1 MILTW
6 LFLLHEQGRVWIFWS
21 CALEN
26 IKSFKCLWQDFL
38 TPLELDYFWSHYKLI
53 TTFYFV
59 VATGLLDQRWSNCL
73 MAIRHPIYTLFSLII
88 VKVLGS
94 LRTGLR
100 IGPCF
105 LTAFFLSGNCKWLCI
120 CILQV
125 TDLKKL
131 PNIWICWPGYLLRN
145 IFCFNWD
152 WTQNKPCWRSRKEA
166 SRSKNSKKKK
176 KNILFKLRQSLK
188 KERSIVWWIMWVN
201 VSLDN
206 KCGGSFPS
214 FIAILGVNR
223 GVQQCFSEV
232 LNTCCVCW
240 S

>member
-6 LFLLHEQGRVWIFWS
+6 LFPLHEQGPVWIFWS
-21 CALEN
+21 CTLEN

-38 TPLELDYFWSHYKLI
+38 TPLELDYFWSLYKLI

-59 VATGLLDQRWSNCL
+59 LATGLLDQRWSNCL
-73 MAIRHPIYTLFSLII
+73 MAIRHPIYTLFSWII

-105 LTAFFLSGNCKWLCI
+105 LTAFFLSGNFKWLCI

-125 TDLKKL
+125 TDLKRL
-131 PNIWICWPGYLLRN
+131 PNIWICWPAYLLRN
-145 IFCFNWD
+145 LFHFNWG

-166 SRSKNSKKKK
+166 SMSKNSKKKP
-176 KNILFKLRQSLK
+176 NY
-188 KERSIVWWIMWVN
+188 SIQTEA
-201 VSLDN
+201 
-206 KCGGSFPS
+206 KP
-214 FIAILGVNR
+214 
-223 GVQQCFSEV
+223 
-232 LNTCCVCW
+232 
-240 S
+240 